1 MFRRPR
7 KFAMTKKHACHY
19 LVERLGLPLWVIL
32 ALTVFTLLLKTSIR
46 ETFKPLTKDANY
58 QMRDAFVKML
68 GNADEMVTGIA
79 LDISDETR
87 ERKFLSFK
95 SLCCL

>member
-1 MFRRPR
+1 ML
-7 KFAMTKKHACHY
+7 T
-19 LVERLGLPLWVIL
+19 LIL
-32 ALTVFTLLLKTSIR
+32 EKISIR

-87 ERKFLSFK
+87 ERKFYILRF
-95 SLCCL
+95 LAAYRLYLQRG

>member
-1 MFRRPR
+1 MSKIYSNREWEL
-7 KFAMTKKHACHY
+7 TLVLKKN
-19 LVERLGLPLWVIL
+19 
-32 ALTVFTLLLKTSIR
+32 TIR

-58 QMRDAFVKML
+58 QMREAFVKML
-68 GNADEMVTGIA
+68 GNADEMVTGVA

-95 SLCCL
+95 NS